1 MLDRVLQQIDDDLP
15 ASLERLFALL
25 RIESISTD
33 PAYRDN
39 VRSAADWL
47 AAELTGLGFDASVR
61 STTGHPMVVA
71 HDKGEA
77 PGPHVLFY
85 GHYDVQPVDPLSEW
99 KTSPFDPQIDV
110 VDGNKRIVARGAADD
125 KGQLMTF
132 VEACRAYKEVH
143 GALPV
148 RVTVLFEGEEE
159 SGSPSLKPFLEANA
173 AELKADFALICDTSM
188 WDSETPAISAGLRG
202 LVGEEVTIKAADRD
216 LHSGYFGGAAAN
228 PIHILSDILAGLHDE
243 TGRVTLEGFY
253 EGVEE
258 TPSQIKASWETL
270 GMTTGKFLGAI
281 GLSVPSGEA
290 GRSVM
295 ELTWARPTAEVNGI
309 WGGYTGEGFKTVI
322 PAEASAKVSFRL
334 VGKQDPDKVRAAFR
348 SHVQSRLPSDCRVEF
363 HKHGGSPAIQLPY
376 DSALLNKAKNA
387 LSDEWPKPAVMIGM
401 GGSIPIAGDFQKMLG
416 METLL
421 VGFALA
427 DDRIHSPNEK
437 YNLDSFHK
445 GIRSWIRIIDAVRS

>member
-132 VEACRAYKEVH
+132 VEA
-143 GALPV
+143 
-148 RVTVLFEGEEE
+148 
-159 SGSPSLKPFLEANA
+159 
-173 AELKADFALICDTSM
+173 
-188 WDSETPAISAGLRG
+188 
-202 LVGEEVTIKAADRD
+202 
-216 LHSGYFGGAAAN
+216 
-228 PIHILSDILAGLHDE
+228 
-243 TGRVTLEGFY
+243 
-253 EGVEE
+253 
-258 TPSQIKASWETL
+258 
-270 GMTTGKFLGAI
+270 
-281 GLSVPSGEA
+281 
-290 GRSVM
+290 
-295 ELTWARPTAEVNGI
+295 
-309 WGGYTGEGFKTVI
+309 
-322 PAEASAKVSFRL
+322 
-334 VGKQDPDKVRAAFR
+334 
-348 SHVQSRLPSDCRVEF
+348 
-363 HKHGGSPAIQLPY
+363 
-376 DSALLNKAKNA
+376 
-387 LSDEWPKPAVMIGM
+387 
-401 GGSIPIAGDFQKMLG
+401 
-416 METLL
+416 
-421 VGFALA
+421 
-427 DDRIHSPNEK
+427 
-437 YNLDSFHK
+437 
-445 GIRSWIRIIDAVRS
+445 